1 MRRLTFCSVNYQQ
14 AFPTV
19 RQDLPSGKQAAR
31 HQGKAE
37 HVSGSAYKT
46 RNVSSVKRIIC
57 GLTIIS

>member
-46 RNVSSVKRIIC
+46 RNV
-57 GLTIIS
+57 